1 MIYHYLP
8 LLLIRKSQK
17 LNTFSLKIW
26 LTNKISDRL
35 QRLLLAHQHSDSL
48 LLTVAHKFRVAN
60 TAFLPLIVSE
70 PVKFYPH
77 FKYALQTLGTGFDLN
92 LGNINLNKVS
102 LKYVQFAWS
111 LHLRTG
117 RRVLWSQRSLG

>member
-1 MIYHYLP
+1 MAVNKKA
-8 LLLIRKSQK
+8 LIAIGLVVVAGGGYYFTRMKSAK
-17 LNTFSLKIW
+17 PV
-26 LTNKISDRL
+26 
-35 QRLLLAHQHSDSL
+35 
-48 LLTVAHKFRVAN
+48 VAVGRIVSAETGDVA
-60 TAFLPLIVSE
+60 LIVSE
-70 PVKFYPH
+70 SVKFYPH